1 MDTQIARPI
10 EVVRGYKVMS
20 KRMGKPAEVV
30 RDWASDGAPIYL
42 DTGYAI
48 AELAELWE
56 WRKRKMKLVSE
67 T

>member
-20 KRMGKPAEVV
+20 QRMGKPAEAI
-30 RDWASDGAPIYL
+30 RNWASEGAPIYH

>member
-10 EVVRGYKVMS
+10 EVVRVYKVMS
-20 KRMGKPAEVV
+20 QRMGKPAEVI
-30 RDWASDGAPIYL
+30 RDWASEGAPIYH